1 MKKVQSTCN
10 YCALACNLDF
20 YEENGEIVK
29 IIPSKH
35 YPVNQGFSCI
45 KGLRL
50 NRQHTTF
57 KPVQL
62 PRIKQADGSFQH
74 VSWEEGFKGTAE
86 KLQQIIAQYGP
97 ESVAGISTGQLMLE
111 DMALFGHVMR
121 TYLKGNVDGNTRL
134 CMATSVVAH
143 TQSAKTS
150 VLNQAGVFLLV
161 LVTPLVFRQER
172 LNVKK
177 ILGCLLGLAGIFLI
191 NWHENFNWQFQM
203 LGEGFVVLSSSAA
216 AAGYL
221 VSKKLAAHRDPLLL
235 TGWQQ
240 LLGGLVL
247 LVPGLAG
254 GGQIALG
261 RPAALLAMAFLS
273 VSVALVYIL
282 WMTLLKY
289 NPVSEIAV
297 FKFGVPVVGM
307 LTSSLILRE
316 QILAWN
322 SLLALFLV
330 SAGIVVVNGRMR
342 RSGSPGP

>member
-1 MKKVQSTCN
+1 MIPEKPLFQRRPVIWCT
-10 YCALACNLDF
+10 ALFCCLIW
-20 YEENGEIVK
+20 GV
-29 IIPSKH
+29 S
-35 YPVNQGFSCI
+35 YPVVKLSYQLMQIAPDDLAG
-45 KGLRL
+45 KL
-50 NRQHTTF
+50 TF
-57 KPVQL
+57 AGI
-62 PRIKQADGSFQH
+62 RF
-74 VSWEEGFKGTAE
+74 T
-86 KLQQIIAQYGP
+86 
-97 ESVAGISTGQLMLE
+97 VAGSCTLLFARLGRRQPVRPPSGAWGGI
-111 DMALFGHVMR
+111 ALLGLLQTVLQ
-121 TYLKGNVDGNTRL
+121 YLFIYIGL
-134 CMATSVVAH
+134 AH

-172 LNVKK
+172 LNAKK
-177 ILGCLLGLAGIFLI
+177 MLGCLLGLAGIFLI

>member
-1 MKKVQSTCN
+1 MIPEKPLFQRRPVIWCT
-10 YCALACNLDF
+10 ALFCCLIW
-20 YEENGEIVK
+20 GV
-29 IIPSKH
+29 S
-35 YPVNQGFSCI
+35 YPVVKLSY
-45 KGLRL
+45 
-50 NRQHTTF
+50 
-57 KPVQL
+57 QL
-62 PRIKQADGSFQH
+62 MQIASGDLAG
-74 VSWEEGFKGTAE
+74 
-86 KLQQIIAQYGP
+86 KLIFAGIRFT
-97 ESVAGISTGQLMLE
+97 VAGSCTLLCARLGRRQPVRPPSGAWGGI
-111 DMALFGHVMR
+111 ALLGLLQTVLQ
-121 TYLKGNVDGNTRL
+121 YLFIYIGL
-134 CMATSVVAH
+134 AH
-143 TQSAKTS
+143 TQSAKPS

-161 LVTPLVFRQER
+161 LVPPLVFRQER
-172 LNVKK
+172 LNAKK
-177 ILGCLLGLAGIFLI
+177 MLGCLLGLAGIFLI

-282 WMTLLKY
+282 WMKLLKY

>member
-1 MKKVQSTCN
+1 
-10 YCALACNLDF
+10 
-20 YEENGEIVK
+20 
-29 IIPSKH
+29 
-35 YPVNQGFSCI
+35 
-45 KGLRL
+45 
-50 NRQHTTF
+50 
-57 KPVQL
+57 
-62 PRIKQADGSFQH
+62 
-74 VSWEEGFKGTAE
+74 
-86 KLQQIIAQYGP
+86 
-97 ESVAGISTGQLMLE
+97 
-111 DMALFGHVMR
+111 
-121 TYLKGNVDGNTRL
+121 
-134 CMATSVVAH
+134 
-143 TQSAKTS
+143 
-150 VLNQAGVFLLV
+150 VFLLV

-172 LNVKK
+172 LNAKK
-177 ILGCLLGLAGIFLI
+177 MLGCLLGLAGIFLI